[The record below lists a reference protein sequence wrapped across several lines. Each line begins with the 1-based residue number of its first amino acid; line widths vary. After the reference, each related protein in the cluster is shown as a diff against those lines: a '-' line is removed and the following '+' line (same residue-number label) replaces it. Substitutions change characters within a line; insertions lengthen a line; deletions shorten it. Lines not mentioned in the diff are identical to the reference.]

1 MNDAELRLQ
10 VTLDEKGATKSIN
23 TLQQNTKSLG
33 DAFTSAG
40 KKLTVGLT
48 LPIVA
53 LITAGVNY
61 NSTMETMTTSFK
73 VMTGS
78 AEEAADVMKEIKTI
92 AKRTPFGSKDLA
104 KTIQLLMQ
112 YGLSSKE
119 ALSSMQMLGD
129 ISQGNAEKMQSIALA
144 YGQMSSAG
152 KVNLIDIK
160 QMITAGFNPL
170 KEISER
176 TGESMESLYDR
187 VSNGTISVK
196 EITNSMKA
204 ATSEGGMFFNSM
216 EEQSKTMEGKLS
228 TLKDE
233 FMETAGELTTALLPV
248 ILKIMDKLSGL
259 FDWFSGL
266 DPEKQELILIMLGI
280 VAAAGP
286 LMKVLGPLIKTF
298 GLVAGAIK
306 GMGLGGLLLNLGL
319 LAAIA
324 GIAIAIVLTVKG
336 LKEAEAA
343 VKAVTEL
350 SKANTEKQLATSKE
364 IGESDDTKKKKLAAE
379 GYYTQ
384 YAQARK
390 RYFELKE
397 KYDNY
402 DMIEK
407 VFDNLRPDGGLQK
420 LMAVQLEQMSLAQQS
435 VVNLGTVG
443 IEHFRTLGG
452 KEFAKGSNYIE
463 NDGLAYLHK
472 GEAVIPQK
480 YNPYAEG
487 QAYNTNS
494 SAINNNFEIGSL
506 NVRNDNDI
514 NLIAEQLYYLQKK
527 EVV

>member
-10 VTLDEKGATKSIN
+10 VILDEKGATKSIN
-23 TLQQNTKSLG
+23 ALQQNTKSLG

-78 AEEAADVMKEIKTI
+78 AEEAADVMKEIIAI

-104 KTIQLLMQ
+104 KTVQLLMQ

-129 ISQGNAEKMQSIALA
+129 ISQGNAEKMQAIALA

-196 EITNSMKA
+196 EITNSMEA

-216 EEQSKTMEGKLS
+216 EEQSKTMTGKLS

-233 FMETAGELTTALLPV
+233 FMEATGELTTALLPI
-248 ILKIMDKLSGL
+248 ILKITDKLTKL
-259 FDWFSGL
+259 FNWFSSL
-266 DPEKQELILIMLGI
+266 DPEKQELILILLGI

-286 LMKVLGPLIKTF
+286 VLTVVGTMIKTF
-298 GLVAGAIK
+298 GLLSGALGAAGAVASPLLVVL
-306 GMGLGGLLLNLGL
+306 LGI
-319 LAAIA
+319 AAI
-324 GIAIAIVLTVKG
+324 GAIAISVGIIVNG
-336 LKEAEAA
+336 LKELREANALVEKMQQDVATGRDKTVALIKSGDAA
-343 VKAVTEL
+343 VDK
-350 SKANTEKQLATSKE
+350 SKAIEVYQKELISSSNKIGDLQTQINNIKWWDVLGQITKKDLQKQLDTEQANANNIRKSITS
-364 IGESDDTKKKKLAAE
+364 
-379 GYYTQ
+379 
-384 YAQARK
+384 
-390 RYFELKE
+390 
-397 KYDNY
+397 
-402 DMIEK
+402 
-407 VFDNLRPDGGLQK
+407 
-420 LMAVQLEQMSLAQQS
+420 
-435 VVNLGTVG
+435 
-443 IEHFRTLGG
+443 LGG
-452 KEFAKGSNYIE
+452 TPAYAKGSNYIE

-487 QAYNTNS
+487 QTYNTNS